1 MKIYVKLL
9 GIFILVLV
17 VGVMSA
23 TVRPDI
29 RFVEEVRIEKEV
41 GEKWVGVISDTHV
54 PARAKGIPSKIFE
67 VFKGV
72 DLIIHAGDIVEL
84 DVLKDLENI
93 APVIAVHGNMD
104 FDEVR
109 IELPAVNSIEVKGKK
124 IGIVHDAGIFGTELM
139 KRIAEENDFDILVFG
154 HTHIQFFME
163 DGDRT
168 FINPG
173 SATNPIPPFLVK
185 PSVALLRI
193 SKERVEPI
201 FVEV

>member
-23 TVRPDI
+23 TVKPGI
-29 RFVEEVRIEKEV
+29 RFVEEVRIEREV
-41 GEKWVGVISDTHV
+41 GDKWVGVISDTHV
-54 PARAKGIPSKIFE
+54 PARARGIPSKVFE

-84 DVLKDLENI
+84 DVLKDLESM
-93 APVIAVHGNMD
+93 APVVAVHGNMD

-109 IELPAVNSIEVKGKK
+109 TELPEMDSIEVLGKR
-124 IGIVHDAGIFGTELM
+124 IGIVHDAGIFGTEKM
-139 KRIAEENDFDILVFG
+139 KRIAEENGFDILVFG
-154 HTHIQFFME
+154 HTHAQFFME
-163 DGDRT
+163 EDGKT
-168 FINPG
+168 FVNPG

-185 PSVALLRI
+185 ASVALLRI
-193 SKERVEPI
+193 SKEGVEPI
-201 FVEV
+201 FVEL